1 LVLCNF
7 EFGHGE
13 AFLLSA
19 VHLVLPHLFKYASVF
34 LLGMVKFVAAP
45 VAGIAA
51 GLSVP
56 LIWGLS
62 VAGMMTTVVLV
73 SGVGKVWALHLRRKR
88 QQKGKPLFSRKS
100 RRIVGIFRRFGMG
113 GIAFL
118 TPILFS
124 PIGGTVIATQ
134 LHVPRWRILLHMLWS
149 AVLWG
154 GAFTM
159 LAVHFSHLAIFHH

>member
-1 LVLCNF
+1 M
-7 EFGHGE
+7 
-13 AFLLSA
+13 
-19 VHLVLPHLFKYASVF
+19 LPHLFKYASVF

>member
-1 LVLCNF
+1 
-7 EFGHGE
+7 
-13 AFLLSA
+13 
-19 VHLVLPHLFKYASVF
+19 
-34 LLGMVKFVAAP
+34 MVKFVAAP